1 MSTCLVFQ
9 MSKRKATTDMNP
21 KKFKLQRQGALTG
34 QNLISATQL
43 DKRYALKSDIETKY
57 LQFNFPTTA
66 FATTG
71 GPSTSWVNA
80 IGSSIFIPVLGD
92 EINMRQGRQ
101 VELKTIRIHG
111 QIDCPP
117 DTTNTLGTA
126 PFIRI
131 IVADLVAAKG
141 QTPLP
146 AQLMSSNGV
155 YAFQN
160 VDSFGQWRVLKDKI
174 IQLPYMA
181 STESSAVAGSFLNE
195 GYSKSFKITHKF
207 KEAIKVKFTNIDGE
221 VAGAISEHNII
232 VVAMASTVLNNPRMT
247 FSSRCSYKDA

>member
-1 MSTCLVFQ
+1 
-9 MSKRKATTDMNP
+9 MSKRKATTEINKRKP
-21 KKFKLQRQGALTG
+21 KLQRQGALTG
-34 QNLISATQL
+34 QALITTM
-43 DKRYALKSDIETKY
+43 DKRYALKSDIENKY

-66 FATTG
+66 FGIAG
-71 GPSTSWVNA
+71 GPSTSWINA

-92 EINMRQGRQ
+92 EINQRQGRA
-101 VELKTIRIHG
+101 VELNNIRIHG

-131 IVADLVAAKG
+131 IVADLIAAKG
-141 QTPLP
+141 LTPLP

-174 IQLPYMA
+174 VQLPFMP

-195 GYSKSFKITHKF
+195 GYSKSFKISHKF
-207 KEAIKVKFTNIDGE
+207 KEPLKVKFTNIDGE
-221 VAGAISEHNII
+221 VVGAVSQHNII
-232 VVAMASTVLNNPRMT
+232 VVAMASNVLNNPRMT